1 MSDSKQVSRCSDW
14 QLRTRKLSLNK
25 TPLLMGIVNVTP
37 DSFSDGGK
45 FLDPQLAI
53 DHALR
58 LEAEGAAILDIGG
71 ESTRPGSDP
80 VSEQEELSRVI
91 PVIEELFKRTE
102 LPLSI
107 DTSKSVVAREA
118 VAAGA
123 EIIND
128 VTGLEG
134 DSQMASTA
142 AETGAA
148 VCVMHSQ
155 GTPKTMQNDP
165 YYEDVVLEVYQ
176 YLESRRDSLI
186 KQGIAAEKIC
196 LDPGIGFGKTTDHNL
211 QLIRNVDSFHRLIS
225 PLLVGHSRKRF
236 LGELIGDMDA
246 DRTLATV
253 ASSLLLATKGVSI
266 LRVHDV
272 GPVAESLSVVRA
284 CVE

>member
-1 MSDSKQVSRCSDW
+1 MSDSKPISRCPDW
-14 QLRTRKLSLNK
+14 QLRTRKLSLDE

-45 FLDPQLAI
+45 FLDPQLAV

-58 LEAEGAAILDIGG
+58 LEAEGADILDIGG
-71 ESTRPGSDP
+71 ESTRPGSDS
-80 VSEQEELSRVI
+80 VSEQEELSRVL
-91 PVIEELFKRTE
+91 PVIEELIKQTE

-142 AETGAA
+142 AEIGAA
-148 VCVMHSQ
+148 VCAMHSQ

-165 YYEDVVLEVYQ
+165 HYGDVVQEVYQ

-186 KQGIAAEKIC
+186 EQGVAAEKIC

-211 QLIRNVDSFHRLIS
+211 QLIRNLENFQRLNS

-246 DRTLATV
+246 DRTLATI

-272 GPVAESLSVVRA
+272 GPVAESLAVLRA
-284 CVE
+284 CDE